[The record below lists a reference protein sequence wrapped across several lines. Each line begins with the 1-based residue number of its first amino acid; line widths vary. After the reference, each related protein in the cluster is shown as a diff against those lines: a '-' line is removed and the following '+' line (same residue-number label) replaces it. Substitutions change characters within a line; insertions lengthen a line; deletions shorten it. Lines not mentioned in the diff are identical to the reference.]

1 MRKEGGHN
9 GLILKDIEEKV
20 FHLLVHWLYT
30 QRLDVADGEAKALIL
45 FTKLW
50 LMADRFMMP
59 ALQNATI
66 DRIAKLLSTAN
77 GKSTKKFLEVS
88 L

>member
-1 MRKEGGHN
+1 MRKESCHN
-9 GLILKDIEEKV
+9 GLILKNVEEKV
-20 FHLLVHWLYT
+20 LLLLVHWLYA
-30 QRLDVADGEAKALIL
+30 QRLDVADGEAKTLIL

-59 ALQNATI
+59 ALQNAAI

-77 GKSTKKFLEVS
+77 GNRQRSS
-88 L
+88 SN